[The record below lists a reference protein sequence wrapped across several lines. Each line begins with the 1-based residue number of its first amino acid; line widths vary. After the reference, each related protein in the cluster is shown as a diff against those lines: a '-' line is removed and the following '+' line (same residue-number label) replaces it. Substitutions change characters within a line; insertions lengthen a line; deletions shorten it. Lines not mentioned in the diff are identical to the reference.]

1 MKFKFKR
8 TIEIETEF
16 EAALLGYNVRDLFL
30 KINKD
35 KIKRLLIEAI
45 ENEIESQQIENFIIS
60 SKDNFNGITDKK

>member
-16 EAALLGYNVRDLFL
+16 EAALLGYNVRDVFL

-45 ENEIESQQIENFIIS
+45 ENEIESQQIENFIIT
-60 SKDNFNGITDKK
+60 SKDNFNGIIDKK

>member
-16 EAALLGYNVRDLFL
+16 EAALLGYNVRDVFL

-45 ENEIESQQIENFIIS
+45 ENEIESKQIENFIIT
-60 SKDNFNGITDKK
+60 SKDNFNSNAKN

>member
-8 TIEIETEF
+8 TIEIKTEF
-16 EAALLGYNVRDLFL
+16 EAALLGYNVRDVFL

-45 ENEIESQQIENFIIS
+45 ENEIESQQIENFIIT
-60 SKDNFNGITDKK
+60 SKVNFNGIIDKK

>member
-16 EAALLGYNVRDLFL
+16 GAALLGYNVRDVFL

-45 ENEIESQQIENFIIS
+45 ENEIESQQIENFIIT

>member
-16 EAALLGYNVRDLFL
+16 EAALLGYNVRDVFL

-45 ENEIESQQIENFIIS
+45 ENEIESQQIENFIIT
-60 SKDNFNGITDKK
+60 SKVNFNGIIDKK

>member
-16 EAALLGYNVRDLFL
+16 EAPLLGYNVRDVFL

-45 ENEIESQQIENFIIS
+45 ENEIESEQIENFIIT
-60 SKDNFNGITDKK
+60 SKDNFNSNAKN

>member
-16 EAALLGYNVRDLFL
+16 EAALLGYNVRDVFL

-45 ENEIESQQIENFIIS
+45 ENEIESEQIENFSIT
-60 SKDNFNGITDKK
+60 SKDNFNSNAKN

>member
-16 EAALLGYNVRDLFL
+16 ESPLLGYNVRDVFL
-30 KINKD
+30 KVNKD

-45 ENEIESQQIENFIIS
+45 ENEIESQQIENFIIT
-60 SKDNFNGITDKK
+60 SKDNFNGIIDKK

>member
-8 TIEIETEF
+8 TIEIKTEF
-16 EAALLGYNVRDLFL
+16 EAALLGYNVRDVFL

>member
-16 EAALLGYNVRDLFL
+16 EAALLGYNVRDVFL
-30 KINKD
+30 KVNKD

-45 ENEIESQQIENFIIS
+45 ENEIESQQIENFIIT
-60 SKDNFNGITDKK
+60 SKDNFNGIIDKK

>member
-16 EAALLGYNVRDLFL
+16 EAALLGYNVRDVFL

-45 ENEIESQQIENFIIS
+45 ENEIESQQIENFIIT

>member
-16 EAALLGYNVRDLFL
+16 EAALLGYNVRDVFL
-30 KINKD
+30 KVNKD

-45 ENEIESQQIENFIIS
+45 ENEIESQQIENFIITL
-60 SKDNFNGITDKK
+60 KDNFNGIIDKK

>member
-16 EAALLGYNVRDLFL
+16 EAALLGYNVRDVFL

-45 ENEIESQQIENFIIS
+45 ENEIESEQIENFIIT
-60 SKDNFNGITDKK
+60 SKDNFNSNAKN